1 MNHSTTFV
9 STLFI
14 SSKTSVFDDEKCLFG
29 CGFYPSFSRLK
40 FTGKELD
47 EETGYGYFGA
57 RYYDATLLTGWT
69 AVDPMSDKYP
79 SLSPYNYCAWN
90 PMKLVDPDGK
100 EIGWYIDNNGTVI
113 GKDGVDDDRI
123 YMVNDRGDINKI
135 KKDNFDQ
142 GVSRSELKGDVVEVP
157 SYEARQQLQE
167 IWQQGRDNQVNT
179 GEYGM
184 LIYTNN
190 ENELGVRLYHAQ
202 NPIEKNQNGDIRGSL
217 SWKNSE
223 LIGVSG
229 ASDASNLIIEAHTHN
244 VNDGKPHPPTVC
256 ADNVPQG
263 VIGVVFDYHGG
274 SSNVYIYDNNTRTR
288 SRSFMSSSTFFQPFV
303 SPDGKKL

>member
-1 MNHSTTFV
+1 
-9 STLFI
+9 
-14 SSKTSVFDDEKCLFG
+14 
-29 CGFYPSFSRLK
+29 
-40 FTGKELD
+40 
-47 EETGYGYFGA
+47 
-57 RYYDATLLTGWT
+57 
-69 AVDPMSDKYP
+69 
-79 SLSPYNYCAWN
+79 
-90 PMKLVDPDGK
+90 MKLVDPDGK

-190 ENELGVRLYHAQ
+190 ENELELAMGKRTDELSRM
-202 NPIEKNQNGDIRGSL
+202 PIEVIHRNQ
-217 SWKNSE
+217 WVK
-223 LIGVSG
+223 
-229 ASDASNLIIEAHTHN
+229 H
-244 VNDGKPHPPTVC
+244 
-256 ADNVPQG
+256 
-263 VIGVVFDYHGG
+263 
-274 SSNVYIYDNNTRTR
+274 
-288 SRSFMSSSTFFQPFV
+288 
-303 SPDGKKL
+303 